1 MDKVSQL
8 QSQLSQISFLFYNS
22 IGRLQEVAEPLT
34 SEEYLKIQNQTIL
47 QNITIQKDSEI
58 DGVEPTNI
66 REKAIFMGEQII
78 KACNEFDQL
87 IDQLPGVELTE
98 EEQLKEMSKLNVEN
112 ENKSKELME
121 CVNKNE
127 TMLMNVSEALK
138 DITQTIKM

>member
-22 IGRLQEVAEPLT
+22 IGRLQEVAEPLS
-34 SEEYLKIQNQTIL
+34 SEEYLKFQNETIL
-47 QNITIQKDSEI
+47 QNITIQNSEI

-98 EEQLKEMSKLNVEN
+98 EEQLKEMSKLNIEN

-121 CVNKNE
+121 CVKKNE
-127 TMLMNVSEALK
+127 IMLMNVSEALK
-138 DITQTIKM
+138 EITQTIKM